1 MCACVHVCACV
12 CVPSLAG
19 VGRRTATSLVAHMH
33 GMRMFAPNVTR
44 GSPLRNF
51 YNDLKAVMQVAGVQG
66 EEAVLY
72 IEEHH
77 VGDGAWG

>member
-1 MCACVHVCACV
+1 
-12 CVPSLAG
+12 
-19 VGRRTATSLVAHMH
+19 MH